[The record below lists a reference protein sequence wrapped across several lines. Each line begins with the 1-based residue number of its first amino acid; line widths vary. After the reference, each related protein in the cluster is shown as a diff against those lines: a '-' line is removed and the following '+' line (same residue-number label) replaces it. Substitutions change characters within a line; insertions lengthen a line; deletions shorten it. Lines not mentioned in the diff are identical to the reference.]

1 MAQVCAFLD
10 YGDKFMPEDELME
23 IALIIRRQIKQRE
36 DEREK
41 EEVRSA
47 HRSLSLARSD
57 ILRPN
62 DAPHG

>member
-41 EEVRSA
+41 EEV
-47 HRSLSLARSD
+47 
-57 ILRPN
+57 P
-62 DAPHG
+62 APVFVC